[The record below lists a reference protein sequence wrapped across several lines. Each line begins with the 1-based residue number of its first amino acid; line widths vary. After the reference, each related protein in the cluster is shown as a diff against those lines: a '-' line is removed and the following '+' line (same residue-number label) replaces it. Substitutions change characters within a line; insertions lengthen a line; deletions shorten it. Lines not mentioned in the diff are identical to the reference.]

1 MKIKNNKEGWRF
13 KGNEISYL
21 KDLLSKDFAA
31 GDASTYNEKLENLF
45 AKKHKQK
52 YAITANSGTSTLHMA
67 LNAFGVGHGDEVI
80 LPALTVT
87 LCGFAIWQCGAT
99 PVYADVNK
107 DTFLIDPEDI
117 KKKIT
122 KRTKAIMVVHLY
134 GLMADMTSI
143 KKIAKDNKIYIL
155 EDSAQCF
162 LGKDEKNRISGA
174 CSDVGSWSFENTKH
188 ITTGDGG
195 IVTTNNQKIAEK
207 MRKFASAGYKNLTA
221 KTGRIRIDRNK
232 FQNPNWFRHDMF
244 GYNYRLSEICAAVG
258 LAQLERINFFLNK
271 RRKMGSLFLEV
282 IKSSKCDM
290 LIPQKVSKKQFHTYY
305 TFACLFNG
313 KKYGITW
320 EEFRLKFMSFGGDGI
335 YAAWKL
341 VSDEKPF
348 KDGRLKGLRS
358 GSMKISN
365 SYGWGDTPIAK
376 ELQKNLMQFTTN
388 QNTFLEMLKQKKA
401 LEKTINFFK
410 NKF

>member
-1 MKIKNNKEGWRF
+1 MKKLKKGWRF
-13 KGNEISYL
+13 NGNEINYL
-21 KDLLSKDFAA
+21 KDLLSKDFGA
-31 GDASTYNEKLENLF
+31 GDASSYNERLENLF
-45 AKKHKQK
+45 AKKHLQK

-99 PVYADVNK
+99 PVYADVKK
-107 DTFLIDPEDI
+107 DTFLIDPDDI

-122 KRTKAIMVVHLY
+122 KKTKAIMVVHLY

-143 KKIAKDNKIYIL
+143 KKIARDHNLYIL

-162 LGKDEKNRISGA
+162 LGRDEKNRISGA
-174 CSDVGSWSFENTKH
+174 CSDVGSWSFEYTKH

-195 IVTTNNQKIAEK
+195 IVTTNNEKLAEN

-221 KTGRIRIDRNK
+221 KTGRIRIDRSK
-232 FQNPNWFRHDMF
+232 FQNPNWFRHEMF

-258 LAQLERINFFLNK
+258 LAQLERLNFFLKK
-271 RRKMGSLFLEV
+271 RRLMGNLFLKTLTLS
-282 IKSSKCDM
+282 KSDL
-290 LIPQKVSKKQFHTYY
+290 LIPQITPKKFSHTYY

-313 KKYGITW
+313 KKYGIKW

-348 KDGRLKGLRS
+348 KDGRLKGLKS
-358 GSMKISN
+358 GSMQLTN
-365 SYGWGDTPIAK
+365 SYGWGLTPVAK
-376 ELQKNLMQFTTN
+376 KLQKNLMQFTTN
-388 QNTFLEMLKQKKA
+388 QNNKSEMSKQINALK
-401 LEKTINFFK
+401 KTLAFFK
-410 NKF
+410 KKTQ